1 VKVTYLSLCSVVIVA
16 LSAACTKTESAQAK
30 GREAPAKAIAT
41 DAVRQEEVKRSV
53 EVVGTLAAEDQVT
66 IASQAEGAVSRVLVD
81 LGDHVKVGQALI
93 ELDRE
98 KLEYNLQNQK
108 AALARALAKYGATE
122 PGHLPPTDN
131 TPDVKKADAELR
143 QAKQAFDRAQEL
155 NKRQLIPK
163 QALDDADATWRAK
176 QAAYESALQNAK
188 NLGADVDASNAMLQL
203 ADRQLRDATI
213 RAPFDGYVQKRL
225 VSLGEFV
232 KSQTPVME
240 LVRVDSLK
248 AIGEIPEKMAPWVQV
263 GQSVDLSVDAFPN
276 KKIAGKVSRISPAV
290 NTPTRAFSF
299 EATVPNGEGLL
310 KPGTFARVH
319 LTTALVEPILTIPY
333 AAMQYRYGVYR
344 AFVLTG
350 DHLVIHELKTG
361 DRVDDR
367 MEILDG
373 LKLGDRVA
381 MTDVD
386 NLADGMKVT
395 PGGRGADP
403 KAGAGKPG
411 GAKPVEPKA
420 DDKKTE

>member
-1 VKVTYLSLCSVVIVA
+1 VKVSNLSLCIVA
-16 LSAACTKTESAQAK
+16 AVGLSAACSKTESAQAK

-41 DAVRQEEVKRSV
+41 DGVRQEEAKRSV

-81 LGDHVKVGQALI
+81 LGDHVKAGQALI

-98 KLEYNLQNQK
+98 KLEYSLQNQK

-122 PGHLPPTDN
+122 PGHLPSTGD

-143 QAKQAFDRAQEL
+143 QARQAFDRAEEL

-163 QALDDADATWRAK
+163 QVLDDADTTWRAK

-188 NLGADVDASNAMLQL
+188 NLSADIDASNAMLQL

-232 KSQTPVME
+232 KSQAPVME

-263 GQSVDLSVDAFPN
+263 GQPVELSVDAFPN

-290 NTPTRAFSF
+290 NTPTRAFTF
-299 EATVPNGEGLL
+299 EATVPNGDGLL

-319 LTTALVEPILTIPY
+319 LTTALVEPVLTIPY

-381 MTDVD
+381 LTDVD

-395 PGGRGADP
+395 VGGRGTDP
-403 KAGAGKPG
+403 KAGAGGPGDTKP
-411 GAKPVEPKA
+411 ESKA
-420 DDKKTE
+420 DDKKSE

>member
-1 VKVTYLSLCSVVIVA
+1 M
-16 LSAACTKTESAQAK
+16 
-30 GREAPAKAIAT
+30 R
-41 DAVRQEEVKRSV
+41 RSV

-66 IASQAEGAVSRVLVD
+66 IASQAEGAVSRVVVD
-81 LGDHVKVGQALI
+81 LGDHVKTGQVLI

-98 KLEYNLQNQK
+98 KLQYNLQNQK
-108 AALARALAKYGATE
+108 AALERALAKYGAIE
-122 PGHLPPTDN
+122 PGHLPPTN
-131 TPDVKKADAELR
+131 ETPDVKKAAAELG
-143 QAKQAFDRAQEL
+143 QAKQAFERAEEL

-163 QALDDADATWRAK
+163 QTLDDADATWRAK
-176 QAAYESALQNAK
+176 QAAYESALQNAR
-188 NLGADVDASNAMLQL
+188 NLSADIDASNSMLQL

-240 LVRVDSLK
+240 IVRVDPLK
-248 AIGEIPEKMAPWVQV
+248 AIGEIPEKMAPWLEV
-263 GQSVDLSVDAFPN
+263 GQPVDVTVDAFPN
-276 KKIAGKVSRISPAV
+276 RKIAGKVSRISPAV

-299 EATVPNGEGLL
+299 EAIVPNGDGAL

-319 LTTALVEPILTIPY
+319 VQTALVEPVLTIPY

-344 AFVLTG
+344 AFVVTG
-350 DHLVIHELKTG
+350 DRLALHELKTG
-361 DRVDDR
+361 DRVGDR

-381 MTDVD
+381 LTDVD

-395 PGGRGADP
+395 SGGKAAEP
-403 KAGAGKPG
+403 KAGAGKG
-411 GAKPVEPKA
+411 SETKA
-420 DDKKTE
+420 PAAETTGKKTE